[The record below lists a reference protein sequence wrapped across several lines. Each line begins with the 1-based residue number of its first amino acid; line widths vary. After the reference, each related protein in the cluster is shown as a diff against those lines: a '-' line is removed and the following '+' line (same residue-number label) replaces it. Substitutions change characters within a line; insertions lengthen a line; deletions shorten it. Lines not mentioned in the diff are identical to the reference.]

1 MSHRALDRSPYLLAA
16 PAALAMLALI
26 VLPLALTLSLS
37 FHEFAAGEIRD
48 TWTLTNYWAVLA
60 DEYYQTIFLRTAW
73 LAILVTLLCILIGV
87 PEAYLLAKLSPRWR
101 AVCLVIILGPLL
113 ISVIVRTLGW
123 AILLGSDGII
133 NGLLLKLGLIDH
145 PLRLMY
151 SFTGVV
157 VALVHVLVPLM
168 VLAVWASLQKIDPA
182 TEDAAAS
189 LGAGNWTILRRII
202 FPQVLPGVLSG
213 SLIVF
218 AMSASAFAT
227 PAIIGGR
234 RLKVA
239 ATTAYDEFLSTLNWP
254 LGSAIAVLLLIAVF
268 AASTLLN
275 RLVERRFKQVFE

>member
-254 LGSAIAVLLLIAVF
+254 LGSAIAVLLLVAVF